1 MQLINNLIFAIKLFM
16 QLNLNLPDH
25 ACGRKYVVLQAA
37 MAGQTVSVG
46 YLLSVAASGGLTA
59 PVDGGLGPGLDGDD
73 AYRAELIRVA
83 VADEQDADDGTKQ
96 PDVGAGR
103 QVVEVEG
110 ARQLEGAR
118 QAEGAMQ
125 VLARLVNARNDA
137 GQTALHCACLHGNY
151 TCAQM
156 LLAAKSDIQATDL
169 ANGYTPLHG
178 AVRRGH
184 MRIVALLL
192 DAGADPNAPDL
203 QGSSPLH
210 VAARYNVASGVRL
223 LAVLSLL
230 ALLVQTYK
238 N

>member
-1 MQLINNLIFAIKLFM
+1 MQLINNLIFAMQSFM
-16 QLNLNLPDH
+16 QLNLHLSDD

-73 AYRAELIRVA
+73 AYRTELIRVA
-83 VADEQDADDGTKQ
+83 VADAQDADGTKQ
-96 PDVGAGR
+96 PNVGAVG
-103 QVVEVEG
+103 QVVDVEG
-110 ARQLEGAR
+110 ARQLDGAR

-203 QGSSPLH
+203 QGSSSLH

-223 LAVLSLL
+223 LAVLSFL
-230 ALLVQTYK
+230 AFLVQTYK

>member
-1 MQLINNLIFAIKLFM
+1 MK
-16 QLNLNLPDH
+16 LNLNLPDH

-83 VADEQDADDGTKQ
+83 VADAQDADGTKQ
-96 PDVGAGR
+96 PNVGAGR
-103 QVVEVEG
+103 QVVEV
-110 ARQLEGAR
+110 EGAR

-184 MRIVALLL
+184 VRIVALLL

-210 VAARYNVASGVRL
+210 VAARFNVASGVRL
-223 LAVLSLL
+223 LAVLGLL